1 MQSQFLV
8 NLFISSHLDK
18 RSQLAQI
25 CVDELTEYDLL
36 QSHVFFFILFSAET
50 NSEVFK
56 STQID
61 I

>member
-1 MQSQFLV
+1 MQSQLLV

-25 CVDELTEYDLL
+25 SVDELTEYDLL
-36 QSHVFFFILFSAET
+36 QSHVFFILFSAET

-56 STQID
+56 FTQID